1 MAGIYIHIPF
11 CKSRCIYCDF
21 YSTTRLQ
28 DRQEYVRCIEQE
40 TALRAPAFAQ
50 QMANKGDILK
60 TVYFGGGTPSMLYE
74 RHIDDI
80 LYSIRSSFCH
90 TQIQE
95 ITLEANPGDLSEDK
109 LRGLREAGINRLS
122 LGVQSFQDT
131 LLHRL
136 SRRHNGEEAIAA
148 VKTARRAGFENISI
162 DLMYGLPQQTMDQW
176 IADVEQ
182 AIQLDVE
189 HISAYCLTY
198 EEGTPLYRLLQKGEV
213 NELDEELCNRM
224 QDYLEEEL
232 EKNGIKRYEI
242 SNYAKDGYQSK
253 HNGSYWTGAPYLGLG
268 AGAHSYDGAYLR
280 QWNPDDIGAYMAT
293 IQNGQLPLEEEVLSE
308 VDRYNEAVMLG
319 LRTREGI
326 HLNRFSEADRLM
338 ILTESA
344 SFLREGLL
352 EQADEYIRATHAGTR
367 ILNIIIEALMK

>member
-28 DRQEYVRCIEQE
+28 DREEYVRCIEQE

-60 TVYFGGGTPSMLYE
+60 TVYFGGGTPSMLRE
-74 RHIDDI
+74 RHIDNI
-80 LYSIRSSFCH
+80 LCDIRSSFCH

-122 LGVQSFQDT
+122 LGVQSFQDS

-136 SRRHNGEEAIAA
+136 SRRHNGAEAIAA
-148 VKTARRAGFENISI
+148 VKAARKAGFENISI
-162 DLMYGLPQQTMDQW
+162 DLMYGLPEQTMAQW
-176 IADVEQ
+176 MADIEQ

-189 HISAYCLTY
+189 HVSAYCLTY
-198 EEGTPLYRLLQKGEV
+198 EEGTPLYRMLQKGEV
-213 NELDEELCNRM
+213 SELDEERCNQM
-224 QDYLEEEL
+224 QDTLEEEL

-319 LRTREGI
+319 LRTQEGI

>member
-28 DRQEYVRCIEQE
+28 DREEYVRCIEQE

-60 TVYFGGGTPSMLYE
+60 TVYFGGGTPSMLRE
-74 RHIDDI
+74 RYIDDI
-80 LYSIRSSFCH
+80 LCSIRSSFCH

-109 LRGLREAGINRLS
+109 LRRLREAGINRLS

-136 SRRHNGEEAIAA
+136 SRRHNGAEAIAA
-148 VKTARRAGFENISI
+148 VKAARKAGFENISI
-162 DLMYGLPQQTMDQW
+162 DLMYGLPEQTMAQW
-176 IADVEQ
+176 MADIEQ

-189 HISAYCLTY
+189 HVSAYCLTY
-198 EEGTPLYRLLQKGEV
+198 EEGTPLYRMLQKGEV
-213 NELDEELCNRM
+213 SELDEELCNRM

>member
-28 DRQEYVRCIEQE
+28 DREEYVRCIEQE

-60 TVYFGGGTPSMLYE
+60 TVYFGGGTPSVLSE

-80 LYSIRSSFCH
+80 LCNIRSFFRH
-90 TQIQE
+90 TKIEE

-109 LRGLREAGINRLS
+109 LRGLKEAGINRLS
-122 LGVQSFQDT
+122 MGVQSFQDT

-148 VKTARRAGFENISI
+148 VRAARRAGFENISI
-162 DLMYGLPQQTMDQW
+162 DLMYGLPEQTMAQW
-176 IADVEQ
+176 QADVEQ

-189 HISAYCLTY
+189 HVSAYCLTY
-198 EEGTPLYRLLQKGEV
+198 EEGTPLYRMLQDGAV
-213 NELDEELCNRM
+213 SELDEDLCNQM
-224 QDYLEEEL
+224 QDYLEEAL
-232 EKNGIKRYEI
+232 EKNGVNRYEI
-242 SNYAKDGYQSK
+242 SNYAKEGYRSK
-253 HNGSYWTGAPYLGLG
+253 HNSSYWTGAPYLGLG
-268 AGAHSYDGAYLR
+268 AGAHSYDGAYCR
-280 QWNPDDIGAYMAT
+280 QWNPDDIGAYMAA
-293 IQNGQLPLEEEVLSE
+293 IEKGELPLENEILSE
-308 VDRYNEAVMLG
+308 TDRYNEAVMLG
-319 LRTREGI
+319 LRTSEGLD
-326 HLNRFSEADRLM
+326 LNRFSEADRAH

-344 SFLREGLL
+344 LFLREGLL
-352 EQADEYIRATHAGTR
+352 KQTGEHIRATHAGTR
-367 ILNIIIEALMK
+367 VLNRLIEALMK

>member
-28 DRQEYVRCIEQE
+28 DREEYVRCIEQE

-60 TVYFGGGTPSMLYE
+60 TVYFGGGTPSMLCE
-74 RHIDDI
+74 RYIDDV
-80 LYSIRSSFCH
+80 LCNIRSYFCH

-136 SRRHNGEEAIAA
+136 SRRHNGAEAIAA
-148 VKTARRAGFENISI
+148 VKAARKAGFENISI
-162 DLMYGLPQQTMDQW
+162 DLMYGLPEQTMAQW
-176 IADVEQ
+176 MADIEQ
-182 AIQLDVE
+182 AILLDVE
-189 HISAYCLTY
+189 HVSAYCLTY
-198 EEGTPLYRLLQKGEV
+198 EEGTPLYRMLQKGEV
-213 NELDEELCNRM
+213 SELDEERCNQM
-224 QDYLEEEL
+224 QDTLEEEL

-280 QWNPDDIGAYMAT
+280 QWNPDDIGVYMAT

-326 HLNRFSEADRLM
+326 HLNWFSEADRLM
-338 ILTESA
+338 ILTKSA

>member
-28 DRQEYVRCIEQE
+28 DREEYVRCIEQE

-60 TVYFGGGTPSMLYE
+60 TVYLGGGTPSVLSE

-80 LYSIRSSFCH
+80 LCNIRSFFHH
-90 TQIQE
+90 TNIEE

-109 LRGLREAGINRLS
+109 LRGLKEAGINRLS
-122 LGVQSFQDT
+122 MGVQSFQDT

-148 VKTARRAGFENISI
+148 VRAARRAGFENISI
-162 DLMYGLPQQTMDQW
+162 DLMYGLPEQTMAQW
-176 IADVEQ
+176 QADVEQ

-189 HISAYCLTY
+189 HVSAYCLTY
-198 EEGTPLYRLLQKGEV
+198 EDGTPLYRMLQDGAV
-213 NELDEELCNRM
+213 SELDEDLCNQM
-224 QDYLEEEL
+224 QDYLEEAL
-232 EKNGIKRYEI
+232 EKNGVNRYEI
-242 SNYAKDGYQSK
+242 SNYAKEGYRSK
-253 HNGSYWTGAPYLGLG
+253 HNSSYWTGAPYLGLG
-268 AGAHSYDGAYLR
+268 AGAHSYDGAYCR
-280 QWNPDDIGAYMAT
+280 QWNPDDIGAYMAA
-293 IQNGQLPLEEEVLSE
+293 IEKGELPFDNEILSE
-308 VDRYNEAVMLG
+308 TDRYNEAVMLG
-319 LRTREGI
+319 LRTIEGLD
-326 HLNRFSEADRLM
+326 LNRFSEADRAH

-344 SFLREGLL
+344 LFLREDLL
-352 EQADEYIRATHAGTR
+352 KQTGEHIRATHAGTR
-367 ILNIIIEALMK
+367 VLNRLIEALMK